1 MAVVLPTAGNGVEA
15 MSRRIPEGLTYPS
28 WSGNVDAGAGNGDG
42 TRGAQKTSAMT
53 CENSVEIRVDLPD
66 GFTHAE
72 AEDVLRKWL
81 QYIPTAANPG
91 GWQPKA

>member
-1 MAVVLPTAGNGVEA
+1 MAVVLPAAGAVVEA
-15 MSRRIPEGLTYPS
+15 MRARIPGGLTYPS
-28 WSGNVDAGAGNGDG
+28 DSGNLDEAAAALEAPVM
-42 TRGAQKTSAMT
+42 TREEA
-53 CENSVEIRVDLPD
+53 
-66 GFTHAE
+66 AE

>member
-1 MAVVLPTAGNGVEA
+1 
-15 MSRRIPEGLTYPS
+15 
-28 WSGNVDAGAGNGDG
+28 
-42 TRGAQKTSAMT
+42 MT